1 MFSKKTVTFIGI
13 LSIVSFI
20 TPTASHAKPAT
31 QILPSEV
38 HKAYKA
44 PIGAPMTPQNLKA
57 ISDLNLTFKYAGAEC
72 SFNSIAGCTVFK
84 STNPAIPVG
93 MVVRAIA
100 TRTSGSM
107 TSPAAFNSRCSWCS
121 VAGDFIAIT
130 LFVAF
135 APASTPVAIA
145 VATYSVGIGII
156 LGNA

>member
-1 MFSKKTVTFIGI
+1 MFSKKTVAFIGI

-20 TPTASHAKPAT
+20 APTASQAKPVT
-31 QILPSEV
+31 QILPSETY
-38 HKAYKA
+38 KAYKA
-44 PIGAPMTPQNLKA
+44 PIGIPMTPQNLKA

-84 STNPAIPVG
+84 SKNPAVPVG
-93 MVVRAIA
+93 MVIRAIA
-100 TRTSGSM
+100 THTSGST
-107 TSPAAFNSRCSWCS
+107 TSPAAFNARCSWCS

-135 APASTPVAIA
+135 APASTPVAVV

-156 LGNA
+156 LGHA